1 MTNKEPE
8 QSVLPNTV
16 RFSLITEQG
25 HLITFNNDRE
35 LTQEQLSRSNWD
47 IKISYINT
55 LTTKEVE
62 EFGDLIK
69 DCVAIVNKVL

>member
-1 MTNKEPE
+1 MADKESE
-8 QSVLPNTV
+8 VRLNNTV

-25 HLITFNNDRE
+25 HLITFNNDRDLPRE
-35 LTQEQLSRSNWD
+35 EANSSNWD
-47 IKISYINT
+47 IKISYRNT
-55 LTTKEVE
+55 LTTKEIE